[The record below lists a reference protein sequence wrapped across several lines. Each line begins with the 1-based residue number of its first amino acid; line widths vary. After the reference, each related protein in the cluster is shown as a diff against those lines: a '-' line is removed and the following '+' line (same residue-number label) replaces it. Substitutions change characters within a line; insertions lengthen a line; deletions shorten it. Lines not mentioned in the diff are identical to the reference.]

1 MEIQMFNFWYFFFM
15 FLQIGAIVG
24 LYFAL
29 RKAPP
34 FVQSAVLFSLLAL
47 GFVLHFLKF
56 FIPPYAD
63 YSSGELVITDRGWR
77 DSWFVNICGA
87 NIALFPFM
95 FLMKNKY
102 IKDYMFYIGVL
113 TGLIV
118 LFYPQEP
125 IAKGDAAAQMAEI
138 WDILRF
144 YYHHWMIMAVPLL
157 MVLLKKHKLSYK
169 RIWVAPVGLLL
180 LMLFI
185 ILNQIFQSELGFI
198 PLRNGNIIPN
208 YKNTS
213 YIWGPLNQDG
223 SMDPIGKIFD
233 IFCPECFKHLPV
245 AFSGSAY
252 QAGEIKYWPWF
263 WLIVPVFVL
272 VTPLSFGLSMIFDAK
287 KFGKDVKWL
296 FKHIK
301 AGGLKDDFKALWQK
315 ITLIV
320 TAKNPNNKKKCKSVA
335 GASATDAI
343 EADAT
348 NAENVTAV
356 VAEDKKE

>member
-1 MEIQMFNFWYFFFM
+1 MYIEMFNGWYFFFF
-15 FLQIGAIVG
+15 FLQIAAIVG

-34 FVQSAVLFSLLAL
+34 FVQNSVLFSLLAL

-63 YSSGELVITDRGWR
+63 YSTGELVITARGWR

-95 FLMKNKY
+95 FFMKNKY

-113 TGLIV
+113 TGIIV

-125 IAKGDAAAQMAEI
+125 IAKGDAASQMAEI

-169 RIWVAPVGLLL
+169 RVWAVPIGLLL

-198 PLRNGNIIPN
+198 PLREGTGAGGLNFNVPN

-213 YIWGPLNQDG
+213 YIWGPYNIEYPENGEPYLVFD
-223 SMDPIGKIFD
+223 SIGKIFTY
-233 IFCPECFKHLPV
+233 FCPDFFTTVPLGEH
-245 AFSGSAY
+245 
-252 QAGEIKYWPWF
+252 AGEPKYWPWF
-263 WLIVPVFVL
+263 WMIFPVFIL

-287 KFGKDVKWL
+287 TFGRDIKWL

-301 AGGLKDDFKALWQK
+301 EGGLKEDFKLLWKK
-315 ITLIV
+315 IVLIV
-320 TAKNPNNKKKCKSVA
+320 TAKNPDAKKKCRK
-335 GASATDAI
+335 AI
-343 EADAT
+343 ESDVQES
-348 NAENVTAV
+348 NLIE
-356 VAEDKKE
+356 K